1 MKSMKPIDIEEKILM
16 ESVETGE
23 WVSDKNRIQEIRKAR
38 QAARNTFTKDQRMN
52 IRIAKRDLYLLKIK
66 AMESGMPYQTLVS
79 SVIHKFL
86 KGSLVEK

>member
-1 MKSMKPIDIEEKILM
+1 MKPFDIEERKLM

-23 WVSDKNRIQEIRKAR
+23 WVSDKNRLKEIRKAR
-38 QAARNTFTKDQRMN
+38 QAAHNTFTKDQRMN
-52 IRIAKRDLYLLKIK
+52 IRIAKRDLNLLKIK